1 MTSVQTRPP
10 TVVPATRSGSEQVLR
25 VALAV
30 AAPIGALAVGVGK
43 LLLPYDSSADGAGV
57 LDGIAAHPGLTDALL
72 WSRLLIAVALLPGV
86 LVAGLAALRGAPRLA
101 TTALLVAFLAWAAAL
116 VFPDVDGTARAAL
129 DTGAPRDATVA
140 LLDHLNSFAVAPAPV
155 AVGIFVIGHIVGTVL
170 LGLALWRS
178 RAVSPVFGWLLAV
191 SQPLHFV
198 AFVVL
203 GIPALDFAA
212 YGLTAIGFAAAGIAF
227 ARHRA

>member
-1 MTSVQTRPP
+1 MTSVQSRPSA
-10 TVVPATRSGSEQVLR
+10 VVATTRSGAEQVLR

-30 AAPIGALAVGVGK
+30 FAPIGALAVGVGK
-43 LLLPYDSSADGAGV
+43 LLLPYGSSADGAGI
-57 LDGIAAHPGLTDALL
+57 LDGIAAHPALTDALL

-101 TTALLVAFLAWAAAL
+101 TAALLIAFPAWAAAL

-129 DTGAPRDATVA
+129 DTGAPRDATIH
-140 LLDHLNSFAVAPAPV
+140 LLDHLNSFAVTPAPAAV
-155 AVGIFVIGHIVGTVL
+155 AIFVIGHIVGTVL

-212 YGLTAIGFAAAGIAF
+212 YGLTAIGFTAAGIAF